1 MPHLFSRDRPNKE
14 GIINGCGLT
23 YITLPGS
30 PWDSEQRLQVVNF
43 SLAVEFLSPY
53 NVVAFLYLEL
63 YQNDAFVGLAEE
75 SLGVCL
81 SSSFSEKRIQSNLN
95 VRSQFIVNNASLT

>member
-1 MPHLFSRDRPNKE
+1 MSHWPSN
-14 GIINGCGLT
+14 
-23 YITLPGS
+23 S
-30 PWDSEQRLQVVNF
+30 
-43 SLAVEFLSPY
+43 LSPY

-95 VRSQFIVNNASLT
+95 VRSQCIVNNASLTSFRGSCSAREQVCSKHMPFLLE